1 MHRRGKES
9 AANSTGR
16 LWRSLAGLLIE
27 LNADL
32 SGPLKDMKELA
43 ERQVQ
48 KREYYGDRVKLR
60 KESVVISAQK
70 MSRGGQQQPGYR
82 DGEQQSDGEQV
93 SLELLYSE
101 RSSISRT
108 SPQGAKDPDKN
119 QGC

>member
-9 AANSTGR
+9 ATGR
-16 LWRSLAGLLIE
+16 TCRLGPLLAGLLIE

-32 SGPLKDMKELA
+32 SGPLKNMKELA

-70 MSRGGQQQPGYR
+70 MCRSGQQEPGYR
-82 DGEQQSDGEQV
+82 DGEQESDGEQV
-93 SLELLYSE
+93 SLELL
-101 RSSISRT
+101 
-108 SPQGAKDPDKN
+108 
-119 QGC
+119 